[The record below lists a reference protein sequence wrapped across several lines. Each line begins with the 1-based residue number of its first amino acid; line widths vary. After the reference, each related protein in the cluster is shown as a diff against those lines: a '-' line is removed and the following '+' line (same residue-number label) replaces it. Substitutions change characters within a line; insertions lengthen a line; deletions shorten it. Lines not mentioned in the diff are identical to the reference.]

1 MPVFPKKLCHW
12 TTGTSETCM
21 KVTHLFVCCFSGSL
35 VPVLLVGFQA
45 NRSGSN
51 SNQTKLQKMKSE
63 INFKSLPGSLTN
75 PSSQQNTPY
84 QRSHANPTHP
94 KPTFARISTTW
105 PPGRRGSSVI
115 WFPII
120 PREFYPKNYEFPLWK
135 RHSPQKLS
143 FPFFLSPKKNNM
155 SFFVD
160 TSHII
165 KPYSISIFCHN
176 RKHLPQLSS
185 PLSSDSKQFPT
196 ETPFLDAPE
205 VTASSCAASPNK
217 SWLWWPDWDDQFG
230 WKNESKFTWGLEG
243 KRF

>member
-1 MPVFPKKLCHW
+1 MPVFPKMHKLSF
-12 TTGTSETCM
+12 TSTNM
-21 KVTHLFVCCFSGSL
+21 SSPAWKAHFIK
-35 VPVLLVGFQA
+35 VGFQA

-51 SNQTKLQKMKSE
+51 QTKLQKMKWE

-143 FPFFLSPKKNNM
+143 FPFFLSPKKTTCH
-155 SFFVD
+155 FLLILV
-160 TSHII
+160 TS
-165 KPYSISIFCHN
+165 
-176 RKHLPQLSS
+176 
-185 PLSSDSKQFPT
+185 
-196 ETPFLDAPE
+196 
-205 VTASSCAASPNK
+205 
-217 SWLWWPDWDDQFG
+217 
-230 WKNESKFTWGLEG
+230 
-243 KRF
+243 